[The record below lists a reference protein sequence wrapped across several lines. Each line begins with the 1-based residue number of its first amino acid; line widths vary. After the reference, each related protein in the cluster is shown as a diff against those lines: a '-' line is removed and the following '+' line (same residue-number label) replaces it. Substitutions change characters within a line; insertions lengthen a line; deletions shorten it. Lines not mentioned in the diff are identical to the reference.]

1 MVTNTMET
9 PDLKAHDE
17 KMIAEAMAEWGN
29 EFSSNTND
37 TMLGLY
43 ADDAFLWGTL
53 SSVQRTDPELIRDY
67 FDRTFVYENR
77 KVVFNASNIR
87 CYGDTAVSSGS
98 YTFSFVKDGEK
109 LTIPSRFTLVYVRRG
124 GKWLIV
130 EHHSS
135 IIPAE

>member
-1 MVTNTMET
+1 MKT
-9 PDLKAHDE
+9 PALKGHDE
-17 KMIAEAMAEWGN
+17 KMIAEAMAEWGD
-29 EFSSNTND
+29 EFSSNTTDNI
-37 TMLGLY
+37 LALY

-53 SSVQRTDPELIRDY
+53 SSVQRTEPESIRDY
-67 FDRTFVYENR
+67 FDRAFVYENR
-77 KVVFNASNIR
+77 KVVFNTSSIR

-109 LTIPSRFTLVYVRRG
+109 LTIPSRFTLVYIRRG

-135 IIPAE
+135 ITPVE